1 MTRPDSGI
9 HGSGQIF
16 SFLGKENLSRS
27 PEMEY
32 AWALKW
38 SKLIQNEIH
47 IHRYVQTCKCICKI
61 CNTTN
66 KKLLDVQS
74 ILEYKEHATKV
85 KNLSFF
91 QENSF
96 LKIYQTESVECIDL
110 FSVTK
115 S

>member
-1 MTRPDSGI
+1 MKFTSTDMYKHVNVFAKFVI
-9 HGSGQIF
+9 
-16 SFLGKENLSRS
+16 L
-27 PEMEY
+27 
-32 AWALKW
+32 LK
-38 SKLIQNEIH
+38 
-47 IHRYVQTCKCICKI
+47 
-61 CNTTN
+61 